1 MLLALSIRD
10 VVLIER
16 LDIDFQSGLS
26 ALTGE
31 TGAGKS
37 ILLDSLAL
45 ALGGRS
51 DSGLVR
57 QGALQAS
64 VAAVFDLDAAH
75 PAQALLKEQG
85 LECGPELVLRRI
97 VDGSGRSRA
106 FVNDQPVSVGLM
118 RQLGDALVEIH
129 GQFESHSLMN
139 PATHRAQLDAFGR
152 LEGLGSELR
161 AGFAL
166 WRAAAA
172 ARKQAEADLAKA
184 RAEEE
189 ELRFQVDE
197 LRNLSPKAGEEAA
210 LAEKR
215 SLMMHS
221 EKLAEGVNGALSS
234 LTRPLSVDGALRTA
248 QRLLEK
254 VAEKAGGAL
263 TPAIQ
268 ALERAAIEAE
278 EAIAQ
283 IERVQSEIDLDPARL
298 EEIEERLFTL
308 KQVARKHGVEVDR
321 LADLAAKLENR
332 LADLDGGGKG
342 LAKLAQEEAQARE
355 TYLKHARLLSSQRK
369 AAALRLDHAV
379 AAELAPLKL
388 EKAKFT
394 TLIEETPEAEW
405 NENGLE
411 RVTFLVATNPG
422 SAPGPLNKIAS
433 GGELSRF
440 MLALKVVL
448 AGISSVS
455 CLVFD
460 EVDSGIG
467 GAVAAAVGDRLK
479 ALAQSLQ
486 VLVVTH
492 SPQVAAKADHHYQVS
507 KSEAKGAM
515 STKVEP
521 LDAESR
527 IEEVARMLS
536 GAEVSSEARQAAWKL
551 MGKA

>member
-16 LDIDFQSGLS
+16 LDVDFQSGLS

-57 QGALQAS
+57 QGAQQAS
-64 VAAVFDLDAAH
+64 VAAVFELKPGH
-75 PAQALLKEQG
+75 PAQSLLKDQG

-118 RQLGDALVEIH
+118 RQLGDVLVEIH
-129 GQFESHSLMN
+129 GQFESHGLMN
-139 PATHRAQLDAFGR
+139 PATHREQLDAFGR
-152 LEGLGSELR
+152 HEGACTELR
-161 AGFAL
+161 ANFAL
-166 WRAAAA
+166 WRSAAA
-172 ARKQAEADLAKA
+172 ARRQAEADLAKA

-197 LRNLSPKAGEEAA
+197 LRKLAPKAGEEAV

-215 SLMMHS
+215 AFMMHA
-221 EKLAEGVNGALSS
+221 EKLAEGVGAALQTLS
-234 LTRPLSVDGALRTA
+234 RPVSVEGALRSA
-248 QRLLEK
+248 QRHLEK
-254 VAEKAGGAL
+254 VAEKANGAL
-263 TPAIQ
+263 APAIQ
-268 ALERAAIEAE
+268 ALDRAAIEAE
-278 EAIAQ
+278 EALAQ
-283 IERVQSEIDLDPARL
+283 IERAQSEIDLDPKRL
-298 EEIEERLFTL
+298 EEVEERLFTL
-308 KQVARKHGVEVDR
+308 KQVARKHGVEPDR
-321 LADLAAKLENR
+321 LADLAQRLEGR

-342 LAKLAQEEAQARE
+342 LARLAEAEAEARE
-355 TYLKHARLLSSQRK
+355 TYLKHARTLSKQRK
-369 AAALRLDHAV
+369 AAAARLDQAV

-388 EKAKFT
+388 EKAKFAT
-394 TLIEETPEAEW
+394 VIEELPEAEW
-405 NENGLE
+405 NDNGME

-448 AGISSVS
+448 AGISPVS

-467 GAVAAAVGDRLK
+467 GAVADAVGQRLK
-479 ALAQSLQ
+479 SLAAGLQ

-492 SPQVAAKADHHYQVS
+492 SPQVAAKADNHFRVA
-507 KSEAKGAM
+507 KAEAKGVM
-515 STKVEP
+515 STRVD
-521 LDAESR
+521 LLSAEER

-551 MGKA
+551 MGKV